1 MTRCISISKT
11 LRQGLLAVSLVL
23 LASCSYIT
31 GKQEIVPEDTQP
43 ADLVTADQVLRA
55 GETVELIEA
64 WWNRDTAGIYLEF
77 EADGK
82 LLYGKTDDYD
92 KQDLAVQYDWV
103 DVFYM
108 EATDPQVYEERTRS
122 AARIRVIPEETTQEL
137 RLYLVDTLTP
147 RKPNTG
153 ILLNS
158 RDREYFTYRNEAGE
172 VQIVQGMVNKPR
184 EVPLT
189 ASYRFETLG
198 ETLGTLIEAFLYE
211 RGIDDD
217 AVIFDTGETGA
228 YARPFALFTQ
238 HDDVWRFI
246 SLEPFTFG
254 SMPNRPLTSAGKTTW
269 NVARSYWWEFWNR
282 PVSFFA
288 RLGFFVGDTAW
299 DIGQG
304 ISIRLFRFPD
314 LDDIEIPPLNTGPG
328 MDLDEWNEVLDR
340 KYGKTMYPGTA
351 RLRIGGDQFFP
362 FAIQT
367 VMNAKKSVKLRTYIF
382 DNDDFA
388 VQIADG
394 LKAISKQIEVKMMVD
409 GLGTQMAQSAAPGMM
424 PQDYSPPIGITTYL
438 EKDSNIDL
446 RVLTNPWFTGDHSK
460 TTIVDSEIAF
470 VGGMNIGREYRW
482 EWHDLMMELTGPVV
496 KAIEYEFDKAW
507 AHAALVGDL
516 VYPTFLASTELE
528 TGPAREGDYGV
539 RILTTLPRESEV
551 YRAQLNAI
559 KRAEKYI
566 WIQNAYF
573 ASTMVLYEL
582 VKARLR
588 GVDVRVILPMGGN
601 HGIMNKA
608 NVPAANTL
616 LAYGAR
622 VFIYPGMS
630 HVKAGIYDGWA
641 CLGSA
646 NFDKLSFRV
655 NKELNLAITDPVF
668 VNDLKQQVFEED
680 MNRAVEML
688 EPLPE
693 NWGNTWASIVSSQL

>member
-1 MTRCISISKT
+1 
-11 LRQGLLAVSLVL
+11 
-23 LASCSYIT
+23 
-31 GKQEIVPEDTQP
+31 
-43 ADLVTADQVLRA
+43 
-55 GETVELIEA
+55 
-64 WWNRDTAGIYLEF
+64 
-77 EADGK
+77 
-82 LLYGKTDDYD
+82 
-92 KQDLAVQYDWV
+92 
-103 DVFYM
+103 
-108 EATDPQVYEERTRS
+108 
-122 AARIRVIPEETTQEL
+122 
-137 RLYLVDTLTP
+137 
-147 RKPNTG
+147 
-153 ILLNS
+153 
-158 RDREYFTYRNEAGE
+158 
-172 VQIVQGMVNKPR
+172 
-184 EVPLT
+184 
-189 ASYRFETLG
+189 
-198 ETLGTLIEAFLYE
+198 
-211 RGIDDD
+211 
-217 AVIFDTGETGA
+217 
-228 YARPFALFTQ
+228 
-238 HDDVWRFI
+238 
-246 SLEPFTFG
+246 
-254 SMPNRPLTSAGKTTW
+254 
-269 NVARSYWWEFWNR
+269 
-282 PVSFFA
+282 
-288 RLGFFVGDTAW
+288 
-299 DIGQG
+299 
-304 ISIRLFRFPD
+304 
-314 LDDIEIPPLNTGPG
+314 
-328 MDLDEWNEVLDR
+328 VLDR

-630 HVKAGIYDGWA
+630 HVKAAVFDGWA

-646 NFDKLSFRV
+646 NWDRLSFRT
-655 NKELNLAITDPVF
+655 NKELNLATSNPEAVDELLERIRAAILRYSAKYELDPLLVTAVIEVESGARPWARSPKGAVGLMQVMPF
-668 VNDLKQQVFEED
+668 VASSMDLAGNLTTIEINIEAGCSILADNIRRLGED
-680 MNRAVEML
+680 DGISAYFWGSNIRGVAYLDRVRQARADVLRHSE
-688 EPLPE
+688 
-693 NWGNTWASIVSSQL
+693 S